1 MAGKYEKYKDSIRVF
16 NQIPHLLKRLKSSG
30 CQLGIVTSKTRAE
43 FAADFSV
50 FGIDGYFEYIVC
62 ADDTQRHKPHPEPL
76 LKYMALAAAREKKHY
91 TSETV
96 PMILNALK
104 KPEHILL

>member
-1 MAGKYEKYKDSIRVF
+1 MKKYKDSIRVF

-30 CQLGIVTSKTRAE
+30 CQLGIVTSKHGRNLQLIP
-43 FAADFSV
+43 SV

-76 LKYMALAAAREKKHY
+76 LKYMALAAARGKKHY